1 VEDNQIKGPSHL
13 YTGLQLRMET
23 ACSRTYIATD
33 ASMGREVFIKAILV
47 PEDPA
52 EERHVLVTAKREVQA
67 MMQIGEGTYHVP
79 TVYDY
84 FHDKKARNFYI
95 VMQRILG
102 NALSKQMEKFERDED
117 FLRVMID
124 VCGVLV
130 LMNNNKN
137 GYHHKDLKPD
147 NIMVGTDGTGY
158 LIDFGSAADY
168 TRKVE
173 GTACYR
179 APEMSQR
186 MRQTTRARAD
196 VFSMGVILYEYFT
209 RHLPIMGARKDYWEN
224 RARTAWEVFKEPKE
238 LNAQLPPQLNALI
251 VKCMQLDSTK
261 RGTVFDLKRELER
274 LCNRR
279 RCSYDRAH
287 R

>member
-1 VEDNQIKGPSHL
+1 
-13 YTGLQLRMET
+13 
-23 ACSRTYIATD
+23 
-33 ASMGREVFIKAILV
+33 MGREVFIKAILV
-47 PEDPA
+47 PEDSA
-52 EERHVLVTAKREVQA
+52 EERHTLATAKREAQA

-84 FHDKKARNFYI
+84 FHDKKARIFYI

-186 MRQTTRARAD
+186 MWQTTRAGAD

-224 RARTAWEVFKEPKE
+224 RTRTAWEVFKEPKE
-238 LNAQLPPQLNALI
+238 LNAQLPPQMNALI

-261 RGTVFDLKRELER
+261 RGTAFDLKRELER

-279 RCSYDRAH
+279 RCGYDRA
-287 R
+287 RR

>member
-1 VEDNQIKGPSHL
+1 MEDNQIKGPSHL

-102 NALSKQMEKFERDED
+102 NALS
-117 FLRVMID
+117 
-124 VCGVLV
+124 
-130 LMNNNKN
+130 
-137 GYHHKDLKPD
+137 
-147 NIMVGTDGTGY
+147 
-158 LIDFGSAADY
+158 
-168 TRKVE
+168 
-173 GTACYR
+173 
-179 APEMSQR
+179 
-186 MRQTTRARAD
+186 
-196 VFSMGVILYEYFT
+196 
-209 RHLPIMGARKDYWEN
+209 
-224 RARTAWEVFKEPKE
+224 
-238 LNAQLPPQLNALI
+238 
-251 VKCMQLDSTK
+251 
-261 RGTVFDLKRELER
+261 
-274 LCNRR
+274 
-279 RCSYDRAH
+279 
-287 R
+287 